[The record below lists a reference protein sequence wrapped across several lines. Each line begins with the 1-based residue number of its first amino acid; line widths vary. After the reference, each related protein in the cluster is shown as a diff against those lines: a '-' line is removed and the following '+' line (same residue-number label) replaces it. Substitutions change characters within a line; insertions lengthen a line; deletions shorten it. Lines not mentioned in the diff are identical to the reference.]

1 MLFRSRTPIP
11 KFRIESIEDAYA
23 LYVLILKLPE
33 DIFWH
38 APLRSLSTIS
48 EDKAAF
54 DRWQSAEIEREQRR
68 RR

>member
-1 MLFRSRTPIP
+1 M
-11 KFRIESIEDAYA
+11 
-23 LYVLILKLPE
+23 LILKLPE